1 MNYYNEILE
10 TKQVIDN
17 SEYIVFFGGA
27 GTSTE
32 SGISDFRGDRGL
44 YQKTYK
50 GYNPEEILSLK
61 FVLKNPQIFYDFIN
75 EKLCCENAKPNAGH
89 KYLVELENTG
99 KLKAIITQN
108 IDGLHQ
114 KAGSKNVIELHGNLR
129 EFYCMK
135 CGREK
140 DRFFDCECGGIVRP
154 NIVLYGEPLDVDI
167 VNRSI
172 SEVKKADC
180 LIVSGTS
187 LTVYP
192 ANSLL
197 EYFDGKYFI
206 IINTSPTQYD
216 SMANI
221 IIRKPFA
228 ETARLLTS

>member
-1 MNYYNEILE
+1 MSYANEILKAKE
-10 TKQVIDN
+10 AIDK

-44 YQKTYK
+44 YSKTYK
-50 GYNPEEILSLK
+50 GYNPEEILSLE
-61 FVLKNPQIFYDFIN
+61 FVLKNPQLFYDFIN
-75 EKLCCENAKPNAGH
+75 EKLCCDEALPNEGH
-89 KYLVELENTG
+89 KFLVELEKTG

-108 IDGLHQ
+108 IDSLHQ

-135 CGREK
+135 CGKEK
-140 DRFFDCECGGIVRP
+140 DSFFKCECGGIVRP
-154 NIVLYGEPLDVDI
+154 NIVLYGETLDVDI
-167 VNRSI
+167 VDRAINEI
-172 SEVKKADC
+172 KKADC

-197 EYFDGKYFI
+197 EYFKGKSFI
-206 IINTSPTQYD
+206 IINTSPTPYD
-216 SMANI
+216 SMADI

-228 ETARLLTS
+228 VSASLLT